1 MAGKKK
7 VRRPIPG
14 DPNDPEGL
22 GALLTRH
29 LIWLETHHFSV
40 RTGTVRRLQLSRFIE
55 WCEDRSITKA
65 REVTPEIIERYQRHL
80 FYYRKKDGQP
90 LCISSQSHW
99 LTSLRG
105 WFTWMKDEK
114 ILTQNPTV
122 EMRLPKEEKRLPRH
136 AFTEEEV
143 EAIMAQ
149 PDLSTPTGLRLRALM
164 EVLYSTG
171 MRRFEA
177 LNLYASD
184 IDRERGVVLIRNG
197 KGKKDR
203 YTPIGE
209 RALAWIDRY
218 LTEARPKLT
227 QDPAQRLLFVTN
239 QGGPMDPNNV
249 SAIVRR
255 YMLKAGVHK
264 AGSCH
269 LFRHTA
275 ITLMLDRGADVRHL
289 QEILG
294 HSSLA
299 TTQVYTHVSIGKLC
313 EVHAKT
319 HPGRFLRRQS
329 RRLRDCRRYF
339 TPQRWAYFCVLTFG
353 AIRDGCAKLNQ
364 WLLKTQ
370 PAQRKPTAQ
379 HSRKPKPSASS

>member
-1 MAGKKK
+1 MAGRRK
-7 VRRPIPG
+7 VRKPIPG

-22 GALLTRH
+22 NALLTRH

-40 RTGTVRRLQLSRFIE
+40 HTGTVRRLQLSRFIE
-55 WCEDRSITKA
+55 WCEQRSITKA
-65 REVTPEIIERYQRHL
+65 HDVTPEIIERYQRHL

-114 ILTQNPTV
+114 ILKQNPTV

-164 EVLYSTG
+164 ETLYSTG
-171 MRRFEA
+171 MRRFES
-177 LNLYASD
+177 LNLYESD
-184 IDRERGVVLIRNG
+184 LDRDRGVVLIRNG

-218 LTEARPKLT
+218 LTEGRPKLT

-239 QGGPMDPNNV
+239 QGGPMDPSNV
-249 SAIVRR
+249 SAIVHR
-255 YMLKAGVHK
+255 YMLKAGVNK

-275 ITLMLDRGADVRHL
+275 VTLMLERGADIRHL

-319 HPGRFLRRQS
+319 HPGRLLRKPTRP
-329 RRLRDCRRYF
+329 RRDYRKVF
-339 TPQRWAYFCVLTFG
+339 SPQRLAYGLALTAG
-353 AIRDGCAKLNQ
+353 TIREGVRKFNQ

-370 PAQRKPTAQ
+370 PAK
-379 HSRKPKPSASS
+379 RKPKAKPSESTSS